1 MSMPN
6 GRGTP
11 EEGNGSSLVPV
22 PGEPSIS
29 CAEVRDLLP
38 LRDPADAGYAG
49 LEEHLGGCPEC
60 AAEARF
66 VVWMRAL
73 RPEPPAAILT
83 GVLERARHEAA
94 AGGTQRHRR
103 PPRALAW
110 TLAAAAAAGLAFG
123 IGFLSDRGADP
134 VWRIA
139 LDPEPAIWYGDEWVV
154 AGGPVPDAL
163 SDELLM
169 ALLEEMDP

>member
-1 MSMPN
+1 MSN

-66 VVWMRAL
+66 VYWMRAL

-83 GVLERARHEAA
+83 GVLERARDEAA
-94 AGGTQRHRR
+94 AGGTPRWHRR

-110 TLAAAAAAGLAFG
+110 TLAAAAAAGLALG

-163 SDELLM
+163 ADELLM